1 MLRAYLHSQTWAH
14 THTLPH
20 LARPP
25 PLQNTLS
32 HKCNNHNQT
41 TELSLSAVPNLS
53 THPAN
58 RKSMIASMLRN
69 YFSAKEKNIR
79 VSISSVVCS
88 CLHLSRKEELI
99 WATIDERQHRKL
111 FLLPLH
117 YLLSQ
122 KKQTAVTL
130 SQVLYAMWQ
139 TERSNCKKKKKELL
153 QKQATQ
159 RKTW

>member
-1 MLRAYLHSQTWAH
+1 
-14 THTLPH
+14 
-20 LARPP
+20 
-25 PLQNTLS
+25 
-32 HKCNNHNQT
+32 
-41 TELSLSAVPNLS
+41 
-53 THPAN
+53 
-58 RKSMIASMLRN
+58 MIASMLRN

-130 SQVLYAMWQ
+130 SQVLYAM
-139 TERSNCKKKKKELL
+139 
-153 QKQATQ
+153 
-159 RKTW
+159 